1 MLCASCLV
9 TSSPEFEDP
18 EQTPPELIA
27 STAKPDIRNV
37 LEVDESTGRVLLNAL
52 VRSEEDAGE
61 TVKFR
66 LLLDYGIPNN
76 DQPPKPYQLIV
87 DRGEVALPSAPG
99 EEQAVSAAWQPQTF
113 IANGC
118 HTLTLMVSHEFDE
131 ATDCPE
137 RLDDSSQLTWFVNF
151 CRTPPCADLPP
162 CAEPTAAC
170 PEVADG
176 GATSSTGAAP

>member
-1 MLCASCLV
+1 MFCASCLV

-27 STAKPDIRNV
+27 ATATPDIRNI

-61 TVKFR
+61 TIKFR

-99 EEQAVSAAWQPQTF
+99 EEQAVSAACGRSSRTRSAGSSRRAARDSRWPRRTR
-113 IANGC
+113 
-118 HTLTLMVSHEFDE
+118 
-131 ATDCPE
+131 ATP
-137 RLDDSSQLTWFVNF
+137 
-151 CRTPPCADLPP
+151 
-162 CAEPTAAC
+162 
-170 PEVADG
+170 
-176 GATSSTGAAP
+176 